1 MGFPTGVET
10 LMVLGFFYKFLA
22 GSVITTFAVYPALA
36 DPKSFV
42 EGVTNWFGQFTP
54 VVSDLIGGVI

>member
-1 MGFPTGVET
+1 
-10 LMVLGFFYKFLA
+10 MVLGFFYKFLA

-42 EGVTNWFGQFTP
+42 QGVTNWVGQFTP
-54 VVSDLIGGVI
+54 IVSDFIGGVI